1 MFVATNTGK
10 AVRLYMK
17 ERLEVKF
24 SENEIRFFFRE
35 SIQQRIKLTPSE
47 LLLVDDLKFSESDL
61 LYFRSIVKRL
71 LANEPFQHII
81 GHTYFYDLKIKCT
94 RDALIPRPET
104 EELVDWVVQS
114 FSQNPEI
121 IIDICTGSGCI
132 ALALKTHFLSSKIIA
147 TDISKLALNLAI
159 VNAKQIDCEIDFVEH
174 SILNQAIADLV
185 QVESVGVV
193 VSNPPYIPQK
203 ESVEMSQNV
212 VDFDP
217 HIALFVPDNDPLIFY
232 REISIKSFPI
242 LRKDGMLFFEIH
254 ESYGNEV
261 VELLKEIGYKSI
273 ELRKDLQGKDRM
285 IKALK

>member
-159 VNAKQIDCEIDFVEH
+159 VNAKQIDCEIDFIEH

-254 ESYGNEV
+254 ESYGNDV